1 MANKKIVEVEIKE
14 NFEKVNKNVEAIV
27 DSLNDVKEAQDKVT
41 ESVQKSEKATED
53 LSGGFKALGIAL
65 KGAGIGLAI
74 ETFNEFKEAVA
85 ANQRVSDKFNTTLG
99 ATKIIFNDLLDK
111 ATDWD
116 KLKKLLMTEVNGDF
130 FKKAGDY
137 FKNVGKTAEK
147 QVELQNEVKLAIV
160 EQQGLVEKGDVKA
173 EKFRQIRDNDNLSI
187 QTRIQANKNLGVAL
201 DEQAAAMTKLGNKQ
215 KELADLN
222 VKINNNIENQ
232 VAQKE
237 AQNNL
242 DAIAAQ
248 ITGLRSEQLINEIA
262 LKKESNALDA
272 EATDDAIARAK
283 SRIDTNTSLMKNEE
297 ERRLQ
302 EIFDIQSVGEYE
314 LKILDERRKKY
325 AQNTPDRIA
334 ADNAYRTKSQELDNN
349 LKVKRDELDSYL
361 IDSHLN
367 NLSIIS
373 SNEFESYSIRLKALN
388 EYNKV
393 AQKSTQISEDE
404 KRRISMETVKQE
416 RVLQKERLDMVSN
429 TLGNMASLFEQ
440 GSTAGKAFAI
450 SQSLINT
457 FQGITAELATK
468 TATPFEFGL
477 KVANI
482 ATTAAIGFKAV
493 QDIINTPS
501 MSEGGSANVSASG
514 GAVASAPQ
522 FNVVGASGVN
532 QLAQSINSREN
543 QPVKAYVVA
552 SEVTSQQS
560 LDRNKVSSASLG

>member
-14 NFEKVNKNVEAIV
+14 NFEKVNQNVEAIV
-27 DSLNDVKEAQDKVT
+27 DSLNDVKDAQDKVT
-41 ESVQKSEKATED
+41 KSVQNTEKATEE
-53 LSGGFKALGIAL
+53 LSGGFKNMGLAL
-65 KGAGIGLAI
+65 KGAGIGLAV
-74 ETFNEFKEAVA
+74 EAFSQFKDVVA
-85 ANQRVSDKFNTTLG
+85 SNQKVSDKFNTTLS
-99 ATKIIFNDLLDK
+99 ATKIIFNDLLEK

-272 EATDDAIARAK
+272 EATDGAIARAK

-334 ADNAYRTKSQELDNN
+334 ADDAYRTKSQELDNN

-388 EYNKV
+388 EFNKV

-416 RVLQKERLDMVSN
+416 RILQKERLDMVSN

-514 GAVASAPQ
+514 GATASAPQ